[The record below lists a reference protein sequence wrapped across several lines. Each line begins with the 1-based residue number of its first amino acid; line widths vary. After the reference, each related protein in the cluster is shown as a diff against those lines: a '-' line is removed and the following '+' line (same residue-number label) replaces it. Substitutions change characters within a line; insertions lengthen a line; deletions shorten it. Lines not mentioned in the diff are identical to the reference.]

1 MVALIFVPHSWVAL
15 NSWSSCLCFP
25 LSLNLCV
32 TWIETGFRSV
42 CSFLVENKGYWFL
55 FNLSRYSSGFKAR
68 TQVCTHTGITTWEI
82 DGSPGLTSPLVLPFS
97 EAWVQWKTLLPKG
110 VRWSSGKKPLGS
122 WMHIPLYDMSTC
134 RHVFMHTHL
143 CIGGWGFVDHKKMDF
158 SVVENHWSIVRVYLY
173 LFFCCYVKMGHIKL

>member
-15 NSWSSCLCFP
+15 NSWSCCLCFP

-97 EAWVQWKTLLPKG
+97 EAWVQWKLCFQRGSDGAVVKTSG
-110 VRWSSGKKPLGS
+110 VMEAHTPVWHEYLQTCIHAYTSLHRRLRFCGS
-122 WMHIPLYDMSTC
+122 
-134 RHVFMHTHL
+134 
-143 CIGGWGFVDHKKMDF
+143 
-158 SVVENHWSIVRVYLY
+158 
-173 LFFCCYVKMGHIKL
+173 